1 MTDFHFIGEAV
12 DRLVTVPMS
21 NWTILKGLPLTE
33 TYEAA
38 RAKGGGEPMTL
49 RAAELLTGEGRL

>member
-1 MTDFHFIGEAV
+1 MADLHFIGEAV

-33 TYEAA
+33 TY
-38 RAKGGGEPMTL
+38 
-49 RAAELLTGEGRL
+49 